1 MPAWQREDGPGNTI
15 CLHGKGRAA
24 PGIQKDIRRGFV
36 GAPGGRRGGQRDN
49 RAAGQPGGEAHRVVG
64 YGGDRWGSRAV
75 GAAAGWRGNRTAGR
89 GGCMGMVA
97 AGI

>member
-49 RAAGQPGGEAHRVVG
+49 RAARHIGW
-64 YGGDRWGSRAV
+64 WGM
-75 GAAAGWRGNRTAGR
+75 AAGEPVGSTDG
-89 GGCMGMVA
+89 VA
-97 AGI
+97 DSVNLFL